1 MDLPP
6 GTALVRYE
14 TIEQLMRPR
23 ASPLLRVQLM
33 AMWLVIAVGLYYI
46 FQVSGYQ
53 RAIADIDSSQSRSI
67 SGLEAALTE
76 EQIKMGR
83 ATGDLEKMS
92 GQLSAWNGE
101 TVKRLNAF
109 DQKLTAE
116 DRATRQLMDRF
127 GRLEADRTVAKGTAM
142 AAATAAAATP
152 EPAPA
157 VQAPHNVASPANQH
171 LHSVNMDLQPV
182 AGAIVHTNAM
192 KQKDY
197 WLVPRQVQSGATIMV
212 RVMPFEITRYVS
224 TQGGGTVRMGVR
236 VHSIEDGRDYTVTMA
251 GEWINE

>member
-92 GQLSAWNGE
+92 SQFAAWNGE
-101 TVKRLNAF
+101 TAKRLNAF
-109 DQKLTAE
+109 DQKLTQE
-116 DRATRQLMDRF
+116 DRTTRQLVDRF
-127 GRLEADRTVAKGTAM
+127 GRLEAERTAVKG
-142 AAATAAAATP
+142 AAVAAAAAAIP
-152 EPAPA
+152 EQAPA
-157 VQAPHNVASPANQH
+157 APAPHNVASTANQH

-192 KQKDY
+192 KQRDY